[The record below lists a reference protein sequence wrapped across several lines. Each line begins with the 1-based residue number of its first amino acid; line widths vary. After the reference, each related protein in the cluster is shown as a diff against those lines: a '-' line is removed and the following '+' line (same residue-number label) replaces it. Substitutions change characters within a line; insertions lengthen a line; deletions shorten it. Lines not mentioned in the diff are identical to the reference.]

1 MKYIKIV
8 AMLLLPFIAMA
19 CDEDE
24 SYNSGAA
31 TVEFK
36 SAELTIDEVTSTYNF
51 PIVVTGDH
59 TGLIKVSVALKD
71 VEGGFEN
78 DKDVIITQSELL
90 IPAGTETVN
99 IETVLSLANDEITPD
114 RHFSLEIVQAEGA
127 TIGTNAVCKVNIE
140 ENSPLEGEYVLEGA
154 NLAGQ
159 SAGTIGQIDCVL
171 TMVKGSTNQMY
182 LDFYLDEVVLVN
194 LEEVIPGKKYNL
206 TIAANQPL
214 GTHPSYGP
222 IVFEHMMPIGGY
234 WETVDEPIVGIFE
247 NRVVT
252 FEGTHALG
260 IGVPAAGGYLGLL
273 GAYRT
278 SEGETVPL
286 KLIKQ

>member
-31 TVEFK
+31 TVEFE
-36 SAELTIDEVTSTYNF
+36 SAELTIDEVTSAYNF

-59 TGLIKVSVALKD
+59 TGLIKVSIALKD

-99 IETVLSLANDEITPD
+99 IETVLSLANDEITPG
-114 RHFSLEIVQAEGA
+114 RHFSFEIVQAEGA

-140 ENSPLEGEYVLEGA
+140 ENSPLEGMYVLEGTSLFEE
-154 NLAGQ
+154 NV
-159 SAGTIGQIDCVL
+159 SIEQIDCML

-182 LDFYLDEVVLVN
+182 LDFGLGSAAMVN
-194 LEEVIPGKKYNL
+194 LEEIVPGQKYSL
-206 TIAANQPL
+206 TIAANQSL

-222 IVFEHMMPIGGY
+222 IVFEHMMPVGNK
-234 WETVDEPIVGIFE
+234 WTTVNEPIVGTFE

-252 FEGTHALG
+252 FEGAHALG

-273 GAYRT
+273 GAYLNDA
-278 SEGETVPL
+278 GDTVPL

>member
-31 TVEFK
+31 TVEFE
-36 SAELTIDEVTSTYNF
+36 SAELTIDEVTSAYNF

-78 DKDVIITQSELL
+78 DKNVIITQSELL

-99 IETVLSLANDEITPD
+99 IETVLSLANDEITPG

-127 TIGTNAVCKVNIE
+127 TIGTKAVCKVNIE
-140 ENSPLEGEYVLEGA
+140 ENSPLEGMYVLEGLSLLGE
-154 NLAGQ
+154 NAG
-159 SAGTIGQIDCVL
+159 IEQIDCML
-171 TMVKGSTNQMY
+171 TMVKGSTNQMH
-182 LDFYLDEVVLVN
+182 LDFGLGSAAMVN
-194 LEEVIPGKKYNL
+194 LEEIVPGQKYSL
-206 TIAANQPL
+206 TIAANQSL

-222 IVFEHMMPIGGY
+222 IVLAHMMPVGNK
-234 WETVDEPIVGIFE
+234 WTTVDEPIVGTFE

-252 FEGTHALG
+252 FDGMHALG
-260 IGVPAAGGYLGLL
+260 ISVPAAGGYFGLVA
-273 GAYRT
+273 AYRN
-278 SEGETVPL
+278 GAGDAVPL

>member
-31 TVEFK
+31 TVEFE
-36 SAELTIDEVTSTYNF
+36 SAELTIDEVTSAYNF

-59 TGLIKVSVALKD
+59 TGLIKVSIALKD

-99 IETVLSLANDEITPD
+99 IETVLSLANDEITPG
-114 RHFSLEIVQAEGA
+114 RHFSFEIVQAEGA

-140 ENSPLEGEYVLEGA
+140 ENSPLEGMYVLEGT
-154 NLAGQ
+154 NLFEENVSIEQ
-159 SAGTIGQIDCVL
+159 VDCML

-182 LDFYLDEVVLVN
+182 LDFGLGSAAMVN
-194 LEEVIPGKKYNL
+194 LEEIVPGQKYSL
-206 TIAANQPL
+206 TIAANQSL

-222 IVFEHMMPIGGY
+222 IVFEHMMPVGNK
-234 WETVDEPIVGIFE
+234 WTTVDEPIVGTFE

-252 FEGTHALG
+252 FEGAHALG
-260 IGVPAAGGYLGLL
+260 IGVPVAGGYLALL
-273 GAYRT
+273 GAYLNDA
-278 SEGETVPL
+278 GETVPL

>member
-36 SAELTIDEVTSTYNF
+36 SAELTIDEVTSAYNF

-59 TGLIKVSVALKD
+59 TGLIKVSIALKD

-99 IETVLSLANDEITPD
+99 IETVLSLANDEITPG
-114 RHFSLEIVQAEGA
+114 RHFSFEIVQAEGA

-140 ENSPLEGEYVLEGA
+140 ENSPLEGMYVLEGTSLFEE
-154 NLAGQ
+154 NVSIEQL
-159 SAGTIGQIDCVL
+159 DCML
-171 TMVKGSTNQMY
+171 TMVKGSTDQMY
-182 LDFYLDEVVLVN
+182 LDFGLGSAAMVN
-194 LEEVIPGKKYNL
+194 LEEIVPGQKYSL
-206 TIAANQPL
+206 TIAANQSL
-214 GTHPSYGP
+214 GTHPTYGP
-222 IVFEHMMPIGGY
+222 IVLTHMMPVGNR
-234 WETVDEPIVGIFE
+234 WTTVDEPIVGTFE

-252 FEGTHALG
+252 FEGAHALG
-260 IGVPAAGGYLGLL
+260 IGVPLAGGYLALL
-273 GAYRT
+273 AAYHNDA
-278 SEGETVPL
+278 GETVPL